1 MKVNLAL
8 LKGAISCVLA
18 SVIAALGGADSL
30 LSLLVKLIAFDIITG
45 IVKAARRKELSSR
58 EMFYGVVR
66 KFLIFFIIILA
77 VQMDVI
83 ISEYLNSPIQI
94 AGYDIFLRTL
104 FIVYFSL
111 EEFISLLENLCDI
124 GVPFPKWLRGILIKV
139 ESTVSGETIPSFIVN
154 YIRDKF
160 HIDLNDKC

>member
-8 LKGAISCVLA
+8 LKGAISCVIS
-18 SVIAALGGADSL
+18 SVVVALGGVDSL
-30 LSLLVKLIAFDIITG
+30 LSLLVKLIVFDIITG
-45 IVKAARRKELSSR
+45 IIKAARRKELSSR

-66 KFLIFFIIILA
+66 KFLIFFIIALA
-77 VQMDVI
+77 VQIDVI
-83 ISEYLNSPIQI
+83 ISEYLKSPIQI

-104 FIVYFSL
+104 FITYFSL

-139 ESTVSGETIPSFIVN
+139 ESTVSGETVPSFIVN
-154 YIRDKF
+154 YIKDKF

>member
-1 MKVNLAL
+1 MKINLAL
-8 LKGAISCVLA
+8 LKGGISCIVS
-18 SVIAALGGADSL
+18 SVILALGGVDSL
-30 LSLLVKLIAFDIITG
+30 LSLLVKLIIFDIITG
-45 IVKAARRKELSSR
+45 IVKAATKKELSSR

-66 KFLIFFIIILA
+66 KFLIFFIIALA
-77 VQMDVI
+77 VQMDII
-83 ISEYLNSPIQI
+83 ISEYSNSQIQI
-94 AGYDIFLRTL
+94 AGFDIFLRTL

-154 YIRDKF
+154 YIKDKF
-160 HIDLNDKC
+160 HIDLDDKC